1 LEINILR
8 KAHIMTTITTAF
20 ILSRTSE
27 GASDMAEDEPGDAV
41 QVA

>member
-1 LEINILR
+1 MNINKLI
-8 KAHIMTTITTAF
+8 TIAF

-27 GASDMAEDEPGDAV
+27 AASDMAEDEPGDAA